1 MVLDK
6 ATGKFTLS
14 AASTYASS
22 YPYIDRFPKDNVNE
36 SEYRKL
42 SFYENA
48 WLPLQVVPLARTI
61 NINGIYVGTDKF
73 GHFSHQGK
81 IYYRRYLQ
89 YRAEGMSDLEAQKK
103 TIIKGFSTEYGIL
116 GYGIDGALSYGDLEA
131 NYQGLMFGL
140 DMCRGENP
148 ILIKD
153 NEKWIENPKHLF
165 TVRDYFTPKM
175 DESYN
180 VSYWRKPLFN
190 RIETKL
196 KTEFCENKKSD
207 EFQER
212 VKYYKTIEKNN
223 LSDELIAE
231 VVTSQDRFDFNKEQ
245 IDGECRE

>member
-1 MVLDK
+1 
-6 ATGKFTLS
+6 
-14 AASTYASS
+14 
-22 YPYIDRFPKDNVNE
+22 
-36 SEYRKL
+36 
-42 SFYENA
+42 
-48 WLPLQVVPLARTI
+48 
-61 NINGIYVGTDKF
+61 
-73 GHFSHQGK
+73 
-81 IYYRRYLQ
+81 LQ